1 MPMLRSFAVAALII
15 GVACSGG
22 STGYSP
28 PPPPN
33 PPAVP
38 PPPPPPPLPPP
49 PPAPTIGVSVNDNS
63 FSPSNGSLASGGKVT
78 WTWNGGSTHNVTFE
92 DGQHNSGNQTSG
104 ATHERTFPTVTT
116 STTFRYRCTL
126 HSTSFTSGMTGQVVV
141 SP

>member
-1 MPMLRSFAVAALII
+1 MFRLLAVAALVV
-15 GVACSGG
+15 GLGCSGG

-38 PPPPPPPLPPP
+38 PPPPPPPPPPLPPP
-49 PPAPTIGVSVNDNS
+49 GATLSVSVEDIAFN
-63 FSPSNGSLASGGKVT
+63 PANGSLLSAGQVT
-78 WTWNGGSTHNVTFE
+78 WTWNGTLSHNVTFE
-92 DGQHNSGNQTSG
+92 DGLFNSTTKTSG
-104 ATHERTFPTVTT
+104 THPRTFPSVTS

-126 HSTSFTSGMTGQVVV
+126 HSTNFMTGMVGQIVV